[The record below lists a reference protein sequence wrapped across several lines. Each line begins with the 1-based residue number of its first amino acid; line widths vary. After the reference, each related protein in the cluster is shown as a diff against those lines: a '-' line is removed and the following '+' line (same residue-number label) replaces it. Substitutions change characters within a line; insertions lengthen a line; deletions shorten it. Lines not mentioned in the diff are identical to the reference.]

1 MILRVAAGAFTLL
14 FVFASLVQLNDP
26 DPVMWVTLYGLV
38 AGVSAR
44 VAAGRSLGVWTFAL
58 LAVLA
63 VVFALWAPSLR
74 HFSGEALQSFGM
86 SGAPEEE
93 EVREAIGLGLALV
106 WTGVLLAASY
116 RRSQAGNGDPVEEG
130 RGDRDG

>member
-14 FVFASLVQLNDP
+14 FAFAALVQFNDA

-38 AGVSAR
+38 AGASAR
-44 VAAGRSLGVWTFAL
+44 VAGGRRAGGWTLGL
-58 LAVLA
+58 LAALV

-74 HFSGEALQSFGM
+74 HFSPEALQSFGM
-86 SGAPEEE
+86 SGASDEE

-116 RRSQAGNGDPVEEG
+116 RRPQGGNGDHAE
-130 RGDRDG
+130 D

>member
-1 MILRVAAGAFTLL
+1 MMIRVAAGAFALL

-44 VAAGRSLGVWTFAL
+44 VATGRSLGVWTFGL
-58 LAVLA
+58 LAVLV

-116 RRSQAGNGDPVEEG
+116 GRRSPQ
-130 RGDRDG
+130 